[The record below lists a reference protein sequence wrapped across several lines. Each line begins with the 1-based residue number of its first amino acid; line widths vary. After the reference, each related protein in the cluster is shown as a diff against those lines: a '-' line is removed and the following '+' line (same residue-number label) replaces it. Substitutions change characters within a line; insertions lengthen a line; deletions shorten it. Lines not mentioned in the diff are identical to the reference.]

1 MAGPGRGAGRR
12 RQGLAGPRT
21 RRIVLSTTG
30 PTGVEGAGGT
40 GGHGYGARGRRRGR
54 VIGHFVLLGLVPGVV
69 VGLGRDDGGRWQAGP
84 RQISHII

>member
-1 MAGPGRGAGRR
+1 MRTA
-12 RQGLAGPRT
+12 T
-21 RRIVLSTTG
+21 RRLHADRQLLMLSN
-30 PTGVEGAGGT
+30 PHHTGVEAT
-40 GGHGYGARGRRRGR
+40 GETGEPGCGARGRRRGR